1 MFRAQPLLPITSEVG
16 RPQIGRRRWG
26 THPTPSELTRGLGMR
41 SNDPRHSRWHRLL
54 HLIALTLSL
63 SMILSSFGLAPA
75 AFGLAPAAFAQLA
88 PNGSTG
94 SPSPSPTG
102 SRHRFESD
110 AERFNRRHRS

>member
-1 MFRAQPLLPITSEVG
+1 
-16 RPQIGRRRWG
+16 
-26 THPTPSELTRGLGMR
+26 MR

-63 SMILSSFGLAPA
+63 SMILSS
-75 AFGLAPAAFAQLA
+75 FGLAPAAFAQLA

>member
-1 MFRAQPLLPITSEVG
+1 
-16 RPQIGRRRWG
+16 
-26 THPTPSELTRGLGMR
+26 
-41 SNDPRHSRWHRLL
+41 
-54 HLIALTLSL
+54 
-63 SMILSSFGLAPA
+63 MILSSFGLAPA